1 MELIELKNI
10 NKNNK
15 KLIGIGS
22 TAFCYKL
29 QDGSVL
35 KLFKKNYNTNLILN
49 KKNFDADL
57 EKFSSISND
66 TFIGP
71 KDIIINNNQ
80 IVGYTYP
87 YIEGKSLYKINSKT
101 RLLDLFKN
109 YHQIINDIKKVTN
122 DNFYLFDVH
131 GGNIIFD
138 GNIHIID
145 LDKCW
150 FYDEGT
156 KELLMITNS
165 REVFTNMFGSIYH
178 KRENENIIFND
189 KNLNYK
195 YNSVQYDNIDSINE
209 FLEDILFRCN
219 DVNPT
224 IKTVKDKI
232 KVKKDLNSY
241 FKM

>member
-1 MELIELKNI
+1 MEFIELKNI
-10 NKNNK
+10 NNNNK

-22 TAFCYKL
+22 TAYCYKL

-35 KLFKKNYNTNLILN
+35 KLFKKNYSANLVLKGKIFN
-49 KKNFDADL
+49 DDL
-57 EKFSSISND
+57 DKFSSISND

-71 KDIIINNNQ
+71 KDIVINNNQ

-101 RLLDLFKN
+101 RLLDLFKD
-109 YHQIINDIKKVTN
+109 YYQIIEDINKVSN
-122 DNFYLFDVH
+122 SNFYLHDVH

-150 FYDEGT
+150 FYDDCT
-156 KELLMITNS
+156 KELLKITNS

-178 KRENENIIFND
+178 KRENEDIFFDD
-189 KNLNYK
+189 KNLNRK
-195 YNSVQYDNIDSINE
+195 YNKVQYDNIDSINE
-209 FLEDILFRCN
+209 FLEDIMFICN